1 MTTKQKAAPA
11 ALAGSDGLAKLR
23 RQYGCGPVE
32 FTGTDH
38 ALYERHLLFDDVVKP
53 AAAGPRERFEAFARS
68 VRDIL
73 AQRWVRT
80 EETYEREDPKR
91 VYYLSMEFLLGRS
104 LANNVTN
111 LLLDSV
117 AQQAVKQKHLDWLGL
132 LEQEPDA
139 GLGNGGLGRLAAC
152 FLDSMATMQLPAMGY
167 GLRYEYGIFRQSIHD
182 GWQHEQPDNWL
193 RRPDPWEVA
202 RPNEKVEVKLNS
214 SFEVHGGSLRA
225 IVGRPSSLFGIPY
238 DRPVVGYGGQTINTL
253 RLWAAATPDY
263 FDFQEFSKGDFV
275 GALAETLAAESLT
288 RVLYPDDSTSQGQG
302 LRFVQEYFL
311 VACSLADL
319 VRRFRRGNA
328 DWSALP
334 EKVAIQLNDTHPA
347 MAVPELMRILL
358 DEAHLGWDQAWDLTR
373 RTLAYTNHTLLP
385 EALEKWPLRWFEVL
399 LPRHLEIILEIDRR
413 LLDEV
418 RANFPSEEE
427 RVARVSLVEDGG
439 ERKIR
444 MANLAIVGSHS
455 TNGVAAIH
463 SELLRTRTVKDL
475 AEMFP
480 ERFNNKT
487 NGVTPRRW
495 LLLASPALAHT
506 ITDAIGDGWITDLGQ
521 LSKLKPLANDRAVRT
536 AFRKAK
542 RAAKARFADWLKAT
556 TGQTVDPETLFDC
569 QVKRIHEYKRQLLN
583 ALRVVVLYNRLRAN
597 PGLEMAPRTFF
608 FAGKAAPAYHLAKL
622 IIKFINNLAG
632 TIAGDPAVRDRLHV
646 VFLPEYCATL
656 AEGLI
661 PASDVSNQISTAGY
675 EASGTSN
682 MKFMMNGALTLGTR
696 AGATIEMAEEAGAE
710 NFFLFGLTAQQ
721 VADNRGWYSPHW
733 HFDNEP
739 ETRAALELIF
749 SDHFSRNE
757 PGTFTTLRDTLL
769 TNGDHYMHLAD
780 LKSYLEAD
788 QRLLRL
794 YADPDGWA
802 RKVILNVAASG
813 KFSSAT
819 ALPGR
824 AFAGRAGCPARSIR
838 HPRPS
843 RRTSSMRSLW
853 SGRSTA
859 RAVGSATT
867 AGSARTS
874 STAPSACAWP
884 SLGTWTKSSPSS
896 VSAGRRAV
904 GRARSRATT
913 RGKAPPGVPAPAP

>member
-1 MTTKQKAAPA
+1 MATKQKTPPA
-11 ALAGSDGLAKLR
+11 ALAESDGLAKLR

-32 FTGTDH
+32 FTGAEH
-38 ALYERHLLFDDVVKP
+38 ALYERHIMFDDVVNP
-53 AAAGPRERFEAFARS
+53 ATAGPRDRFEAFARS
-68 VRDIL
+68 VRDVL
-73 AQRWVRT
+73 CQRWVRT
-80 EETYEREDPKR
+80 EETYERENPKR

-117 AQQAVKQKHLDWLGL
+117 ARQALRDRHLDAIQL

-152 FLDSMATMQLPAMGY
+152 FLDSMATLQLPAMGY
-167 GLRYEYGIFRQSIHD
+167 GLRYEYGIFRQSIKD
-182 GWQHEQPDNWL
+182 GWQDERPDNWL
-193 RRPDPWEVA
+193 RHPDPWEVA
-202 RPNEKVEVKLNS
+202 RPNECVEVKLNA
-214 SFEVHGGSLRA
+214 SFEMHGGALSVTPGKSVEVHGGGLRVIA
-225 IVGRPSSLFGIPY
+225 GKPSTLVGIPY

-263 FDFQEFSKGDFV
+263 FDFQEFSRGDFV
-275 GALAETLAAESLT
+275 GALAERLAAETVT
-288 RVLYPDDSTSQGQG
+288 RVLYPDDSTTQGQG
-302 LRFVQEYFL
+302 LRFIQEYFL

-328 DWSALP
+328 DWNALP
-334 EKVAIQLNDTHPA
+334 EKVAVQLNDTHPA

-358 DEAHLGWDQAWDLTR
+358 DEAHLGWDHAWDVTR
-373 RTLAYTNHTLLP
+373 RTLAYTHHTLLP
-385 EALEKWPLRWFEVL
+385 EALEKWPIQWFEAL
-399 LPRHLEIILEIDRR
+399 LPRHLEIILEINRR
-413 LLDEV
+413 LLDDV
-418 RANFPSEEE
+418 RARSPGDEG

-439 ERKIR
+439 ERKVR

-495 LLLASPALAHT
+495 LLLANPALAQT
-506 ITDAIGDGWITDLGQ
+506 ITDAIGDGWITDLNQ
-521 LSKLKPLANDRAVRT
+521 LSKLKPLAEDG
-536 AFRKAK
+536 AFRNAIRNAK

-556 TGQTVDPETLFDC
+556 TAQVVDPETIFDC

-597 PGLEMAPRTFF
+597 PGLEMPARTFL

-632 TIAGDPAVRDRLHV
+632 TVAGDPAVRGRLRV

-656 AEGLI
+656 AEYLI

-682 MKFMMNGALTLGTR
+682 MKFMMNGALTVGTR
-696 AGATIEMAEEAGAE
+696 DGATVEMAEEAGEE
-710 NFFLFGLTAQQ
+710 NFFLFGLTAPQ
-721 VADNRGWYSPHW
+721 VADSRNWYSPYW
-733 HFDNEP
+733 HYDHEP
-739 ETRAALELIF
+739 ETRAALDLIF
-749 SDHFSRNE
+749 SDHFSRYE
-757 PGTFTTLRDTLL
+757 PGVFAPLRDTLL
-769 TNGDHYMHLAD
+769 THGDHYMHLAD
-780 LKSYLEAD
+780 LQSYLEAD
-788 QRLLRL
+788 RRLLTL
-794 YADPDGWA
+794 YADPDAWT

-813 KFSSAT
+813 KFSSDRTVAEY
-819 ALPGR
+819 ASGIWEVEP
-824 AFAGRAGCPARSIR
+824 CPV
-838 HPRPS
+838 
-843 RRTSSMRSLW
+843 L
-853 SGRSTA
+853 
-859 RAVGSATT
+859 
-867 AGSARTS
+867 
-874 STAPSACAWP
+874 
-884 SLGTWTKSSPSS
+884 
-896 VSAGRRAV
+896 
-904 GRARSRATT
+904 
-913 RGKAPPGVPAPAP
+913 